1 MKRSDVVRSIKVQ
14 FNRMRTSDATV
25 ILDCVMDEM
34 KTAVAN
40 NNRIEIRGF
49 GTFQPRRRATKN
61 GYNPSTGEII
71 HLDANKTILFKPS
84 RELTK
89 KMNG

>member
-14 FNRMRTSDATV
+14 FKHMRISDATAM
-25 ILDCVMDEM
+25 LDCVMDEM
-34 KTAVAN
+34 KNAVAN
-40 NNRIEIRGF
+40 DDRIEIRGF
-49 GTFQPRRRATKN
+49 GTFQPRKRATKN
-61 GYNPSTGEII
+61 GYNPSTGETI
-71 HLDANKTILFKPS
+71 HLDASKTILFKPS